1 MNKNLKIVFFGT
13 PRFSVKIL
21 ESLDEAGL
29 TPSLVITAPD
39 KPKGRKMVL
48 TPPPVKLWAQKY
60 KIKILQPKDKEE
72 LRIMN
77 NELRNYD
84 LFIVA
89 SYGKILPKSILEIPK
104 HGTINVHPSLLPKY
118 RGASP
123 IQSVILN
130 GEKETGTTIM
140 LMNEKMD
147 EGDILLKG
155 AISIKK
161 DDDAVSLRDN
171 LSKKG
176 IELLLNSIELIKTK
190 NVNFVKQD
198 NKNATYAPKLK
209 KEDGLIDWS
218 QDAVLI
224 CNRIRA
230 FVPWPVCFTHFNK
243 KILKIWKAYPEKTSS
258 DLKPGTISEASKE
271 GLLVATGKGAI
282 RINELQLEAKRRMNI
297 EEFIAGHKDII
308 GSVL

>member
-147 EGDILLKG
+147 EGDILTQEK
-155 AISIKK
+155 
-161 DDDAVSLRDN
+161 
-171 LSKKG
+171 LSKNISNLYFKELEERLADLSG
-176 IELLLNSIELIKTK
+176 KLLVETIPKWISGEIEPTP
-190 NVNFVKQD
+190 QD
-198 NKNATYAPKLK
+198 HSKATYTKMISK
-209 KEDGLIDWS
+209 KNGEIDWS
-218 QDAVLI
+218 EPDEKI
-224 CNRIRA
+224 YNKIRA
-230 FVPWPVCFTHFNK
+230 FTPWPSAYTFFNNK
-243 KILKIWKAYPEKTSS
+243 RIIITKASLNKSGRLEIEKVKPE
-258 DLKPGTISEASKE
+258 
-271 GLLVATGKGAI
+271 GK
-282 RINELQLEAKRRMNI
+282 NEIAF
-297 EEFIAGHKDII
+297 EEFLKNNPNF
-308 GSVL
+308 SSLLENR